1 MNRSMYDNDITTW
14 SPQGRLHQVEY
25 AMEAVKQGSASV
37 GLKSNTHAIVCAVQ
51 RSASELSSTQKKI
64 FDVDDH
70 MGIAIAGLT
79 ADARVLC
86 KYMRTECLNHRYVYE
101 SALPAQRLV
110 TKIANKAQINT
121 HQYGRRPYGVGL
133 LVAAYDQ
140 KGAHLYETC
149 PSGNFFD
156 WKAQSIGARS
166 QSAKT
171 YLERHWKE
179 FADCTKD
186 QLIKHGLAAL
196 RETLSTRAEDKEPLQ
211 LTPENCAVGIVG
223 VDCKFTILS
232 GDDLQKY
239 ITELEGGDDKMAE

>member
-37 GLKSNTHAIVCAVQ
+37 GLKSNTHALVCAVQ

-101 SALPAQRLV
+101 SSLPAQRLV
-110 TKIANKAQINT
+110 TKIANSTFPTQVAIFMT
-121 HQYGRRPYGVGL
+121 IWCPGASPRDCPTIFSSRRRDASV
-133 LVAAYDQ
+133 
-140 KGAHLYETC
+140 
-149 PSGNFFD
+149 SSRFD
-156 WKAQSIGARS
+156 FGPDSVK
-166 QSAKT
+166 
-171 YLERHWKE
+171 L
-179 FADCTKD
+179 D
-186 QLIKHGLAAL
+186 
-196 RETLSTRAEDKEPLQ
+196 
-211 LTPENCAVGIVG
+211 
-223 VDCKFTILS
+223 
-232 GDDLQKY
+232 
-239 ITELEGGDDKMAE
+239 